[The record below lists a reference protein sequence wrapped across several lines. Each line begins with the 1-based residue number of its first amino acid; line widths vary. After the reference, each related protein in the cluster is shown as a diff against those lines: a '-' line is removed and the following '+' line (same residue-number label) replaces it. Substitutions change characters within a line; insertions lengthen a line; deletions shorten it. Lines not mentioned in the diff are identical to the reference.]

1 MHVINFILASV
12 LLFWS
17 STALSAPIH
26 SRAISPGETVQLT
39 ARHAFCDDVSKPEC
53 HSRDSFS
60 TIVFRS
66 EHDHANDHL
75 QLFPRSTSHLVKRE
89 PKSIFTK
96 IKEGFKKFGQKVK
109 KGFQNFGKKVK
120 KGFQNFGKKVKKGF
134 QNFGKKVKKG
144 FQKAWGT
151 IKKVGGIVL
160 NVASSVGGFLNPV
173 KIATTAVK
181 AVKGV
186 VSIVRDAKKK
196 H

>member
-134 QNFGKKVKKG
+134 Q
-144 FQKAWGT
+144 KAWGT

-186 VSIVRDAKKK
+186 VSIVKDAKKK